1 MTRYSSILLQSS
13 TKAPV
18 LALLAAAPGDE
29 AVATELA
36 LRLGLPLLPV
46 GSDPVS
52 CDEVQAVL
60 VVAAGPLSLQRTGR
74 GVAGPVAVDFG
85 SAAMRHRRSSGHN
98 ELLGRAVGVE
108 KKPLLRVLDATA
120 GLGRDS
126 FVLADIGC
134 EVILCERHPVIVEL
148 LRCGMH
154 TATGRGDRWLL
165 QVLSRMRLL
174 PGDVRE
180 QAPGELQG
188 VDAIY
193 LDPMFPPRSKSAA
206 AQAMPQKPPPM
217 TTIFLGSFTAQ
228 APSWKD
234 SPHWQSMQHCRRE
247 RSPIAHKCVPP
258 RGPPGAPAR
267 DPSLAAGAVG
277 SL

>member
-1 MTRYSSILLQSS
+1 MQSS

-18 LALLAAAPGDE
+18 LALLAAAPEDE

-74 GVAGPVAVDFG
+74 GVPGPVAVDFG
-85 SAAMRHRRSSGHN
+85 SAAMRHRRSPGHN

-108 KKPLLRVLDATA
+108 KKPQLRVLDATA

-148 LRCGMH
+148 LRSGMN

-165 QVLSRMRLL
+165 GVLSRMRLL
-174 PGDVRE
+174 PGDARA
-180 QAPGELQG
+180 QAPRELQG
-188 VDAIY
+188 VEVIY
-193 LDPMFPPRSKSAA
+193 LDPMFPPRAKSAA
-206 AQAMPQKPPPM
+206 VKKEMALFQLLLDHDPCAQDADELLLWALQQDVARVVVK
-217 TTIFLGSFTAQ
+217 
-228 APSWKD
+228 
-234 SPHWQSMQHCRRE
+234 R
-247 RSPIAHKCVPP
+247 PP
-258 RGPPGAPAR
+258 RA
-267 DPSLAAGAVG
+267 PSLAQRQPSHCISGKAVRYDVYVRRK
-277 SL
+277 L